1 MSLFPQL
8 LAWFLRI
15 AAGPPPPDLPSRQAT
30 LQKGATIPI
39 ILKWNGLF
47 HPLYDSEGKTNLSTR
62 NTRV

>member
-1 MSLFPQL
+1 MSLLPHL

-15 AAGPPPPDLPSRQAT
+15 RSRLFPSKPPAKAKARPGAAM
-30 LQKGATIPI
+30 PI

-62 NTRV
+62 KTRV